1 MRRFISILLVAVL
14 WGITDA
20 HAQKFFK
27 NDENYIGF
35 RLGLNS
41 SNLSFSGF
49 DTDKSSLTGIN
60 IGVVYGMLLS
70 DDMPIYF
77 EPGVLI
83 SSKGVKI
90 NHRYILHSFQN
101 DVEMNASEEQE
112 QMRTRLTYLEV
123 PFVFKYKIEEIA
135 DDLSVQPF
143 LGGFLAVGLGGKTKY
158 YDTREKL
165 NSFRS
170 GAFRPFDAGIRL
182 GCGVAY
188 RNLYFDLSY
197 DWGLANVASNKFS
210 DFGYDE
216 FDDAIRTRNLS
227 FTFGLDF

>member
-1 MRRFISILLVAVL
+1 MRKIIIILLLTLFSGTTVV
-14 WGITDA
+14 

-27 NDENYIGF
+27 NEENYIGF

-49 DTDKSSLTGIN
+49 NIDKSSLTGIN

-90 NHRYILHSFQN
+90 NSTN
-101 DVEMNASEEQE
+101 EQA
-112 QMRTRLTYLEV
+112 QVRTRLTYLEI

-135 DDLSVQPF
+135 EDLSLQPF
-143 LGGFLAVGLGGKTKY
+143 LGGFMAVGLGGKSKY

-170 GAFRPFDAGIRL
+170 GAFRPFDIGIRL

-197 DWGLANVASNKFS
+197 DWGLANVASNKFG

-216 FDDAIRTRNLS
+216 FDDAIHTRNLS